1 LTWRDW
7 HEAETFHDSLR
18 LLCGHCGTAEESPG
32 GTKESAGVEVGA
44 TKQDHG
50 GPALMDHFNIKT
62 TEMRAVAFTSAPMKE
77 RGIWLTL
84 MLHCVAT
91 EKAVIESCRNWP
103 EKNWLSVLGVSKA
116 DVIKGGSMWEWVNDD
131 LMVWNFPHHHLK
143 VLAVKRAQGP
153 KGKDG
158 GRPKNGNPDGFPT
171 RLSHDHTHAE
181 TLKDKVIE
189 RENKEKEREYAHTLP
204 DSSSISSTEYEPEKK
219 EGGAG
224 VPVTV
229 EEALAYAESYS
240 KGNAEMLIIEDVSVR
255 NWFDDRCSCGW
266 QPVRSGM
273 QVPIPDWRA
282 DLRKW
287 AREDKRRNGYATV
300 PAAKKEK
307 AVPVEVEPEGWW
319 DAWPEL
325 WPGVPLPTNWHGIPE
340 SWKSDLR
347 IKIDDMKL

>member
-1 LTWRDW
+1 MAQQR
-7 HEAETFHDSLR
+7 AEVR
-18 LLCGHCGTAEESPG
+18 LLAIGLLNLADDEGFFMAH
-32 GTKESAGVEVGA
+32 
-44 TKQDHG
+44 
-50 GPALMDHFNIKT
+50 PALI
-62 TEMRAVAFTSAPMKE
+62 
-77 RGIWLTL
+77 RGEL
-84 MLHCVAT
+84 MPFLDKPGPIQQMLNELETIGYLSLSRLEDGRDIGHIINFR
-91 EKAVIESCRNWP
+91 KHQVINKPAR
-103 EKNWLSVLGVSKA
+103 SK
-116 DVIKGGSMWEWVNDD
+116 I
-131 LMVWNFPHHHLK
+131 K
-143 VLAVKRAQGP
+143 VLFPEHSNTTTATLPEDSRSPTVVIQEHSHMEWNREREG
-153 KGKDG
+153 KGKEG
-158 GRPKNGNPDGFPT
+158 SG
-171 RLSHDHTHAE
+171 SA
-181 TLKDKVIE
+181 
-189 RENKEKEREYAHTLP
+189 AAAASTLP
-204 DSSSISSTEYEPEKK
+204 PPESLTGSESEKK

-240 KGNAEMLIIEDVSVR
+240 KGNAEMLIIEDASVR

-287 AREDKRRNGYATV
+287 AREGKRGKGYATV

>member
-1 LTWRDW
+1 MRIRTLKPDFWKHQIMAQQR
-7 HEAETFHDSLR
+7 AEVR
-18 LLCGHCGTAEESPG
+18 LLAIGLLNLADDEGFFMAH
-32 GTKESAGVEVGA
+32 
-44 TKQDHG
+44 
-50 GPALMDHFNIKT
+50 PALI
-62 TEMRAVAFTSAPMKE
+62 
-77 RGIWLTL
+77 RGEL
-84 MLHCVAT
+84 MPFLDKPGPIQQMLNELETIGYLSLSRLEDGRDIGHIINFR
-91 EKAVIESCRNWP
+91 KHQVINKPAR
-103 EKNWLSVLGVSKA
+103 SK
-116 DVIKGGSMWEWVNDD
+116 I
-131 LMVWNFPHHHLK
+131 K
-143 VLAVKRAQGP
+143 VLFPEHSNTTTATLPEDSRSPTVVIQEHSHMEWNREREG
-153 KGKDG
+153 KGKEG
-158 GRPKNGNPDGFPT
+158 SG
-171 RLSHDHTHAE
+171 SA
-181 TLKDKVIE
+181 
-189 RENKEKEREYAHTLP
+189 AAAASTLP
-204 DSSSISSTEYEPEKK
+204 PPESLTGSESEKK

-240 KGNAEMLIIEDVSVR
+240 KGNAEMLIIEDASVR

>member
-1 LTWRDW
+1 MRIRTLKPDFWKHQIMAQQRAEVRLLAIGLLNLADDEGYFMAHPALIRGELMPFLDKPGPIQQMLNELETIGYLSLSRLEDGRDIGHIINFRKHQVINKPARSKIKVLFPEHSNTTTATLPEDSRSPTVVIQEHSHMEW
-7 HEAETFHDSLR
+7 NREREGKGKEGSGSAAAAASALPPPDSLT
-18 LLCGHCGTAEESPG
+18 G
-32 GTKESAGVEVGA
+32 
-44 TKQDHG
+44 
-50 GPALMDHFNIKT
+50 
-62 TEMRAVAFTSAPMKE
+62 
-77 RGIWLTL
+77 
-84 MLHCVAT
+84 
-91 EKAVIESCRNWP
+91 
-103 EKNWLSVLGVSKA
+103 SK
-116 DVIKGGSMWEWVNDD
+116 
-131 LMVWNFPHHHLK
+131 
-143 VLAVKRAQGP
+143 
-153 KGKDG
+153 
-158 GRPKNGNPDGFPT
+158 
-171 RLSHDHTHAE
+171 
-181 TLKDKVIE
+181 
-189 RENKEKEREYAHTLP
+189 
-204 DSSSISSTEYEPEKK
+204 PEKK

-240 KGNAEMLIIEDVSVR
+240 KGNAEMLVIEDASVR

-266 QPVRSGM
+266 QPVRSGV

>member
-1 LTWRDW
+1 MAQQR
-7 HEAETFHDSLR
+7 AEVR
-18 LLCGHCGTAEESPG
+18 LLAIGLLNLADDEGFFMAH
-32 GTKESAGVEVGA
+32 
-44 TKQDHG
+44 
-50 GPALMDHFNIKT
+50 PALIRGDLMPFLDKPGPIQQMLNELEAIGYISLARLEDGRDIGHITNFKKHQVVNKATRSRIKT
-62 TEMRAVAFTSAPMKE
+62 LYLGPSADTPPSLPDDSRSPTVVLPDDS
-77 RGIWLTL
+77 RGEW
-84 MLHCVAT
+84 
-91 EKAVIESCRNWP
+91 
-103 EKNWLSVLGVSKA
+103 
-116 DVIKGGSMWEWVNDD
+116 KGTG
-131 LMVWNFPHHHLK
+131 
-143 VLAVKRAQGP
+143 
-153 KGKDG
+153 KGKEWEG
-158 GRPKNGNPDGFPT
+158 SGSAAGAA
-171 RLSHDHTHAE
+171 S
-181 TLKDKVIE
+181 
-189 RENKEKEREYAHTLP
+189 TLP
-204 DSSSISSTEYEPEKK
+204 PPESLTGSESEKK

-224 VPVTV
+224 LPVTV
-229 EEALAYAESYS
+229 EDALSYAESYS
-240 KGNAEMLIIEDVSVR
+240 KGNAEMLTIEDASVR

-266 QPVRSGM
+266 QPVRSGV